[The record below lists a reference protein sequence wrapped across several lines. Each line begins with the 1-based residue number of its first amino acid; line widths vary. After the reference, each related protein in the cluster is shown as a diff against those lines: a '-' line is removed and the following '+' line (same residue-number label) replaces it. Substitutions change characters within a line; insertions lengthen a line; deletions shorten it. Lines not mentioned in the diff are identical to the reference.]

1 MFRSYSFSI
10 MSCIKTKLNLS
21 LLTISVV
28 RNTLDIYI
36 CTGAIPDFI
45 NPYSQTP
52 TSKSDIVYNVL
63 LI

>member
-1 MFRSYSFSI
+1 

-28 RNTLDIYI
+28 RNELDIYI
-36 CTGAIPDFI
+36 FTRAIPDFI
-45 NPYSQTP
+45 NLYSQTP